1 MKKNVFII
9 IVSTFVLIL
18 MLWFVMKE
26 NIGISEKNI
35 ESDARW
41 SQNIPPDWNMT
52 QSLGNGVVAMVFFP
66 YDNSDCVYSIYIK
79 RSGLYW
85 GYFFRAG
92 GTISKIEELIV
103 SFIVEGYDE
112 IVYLSGNKQNV
123 TSIVVDDGSNK
134 NSFAIDYE
142 EPFVFVLPNN
152 AGNVQFYDIDGEI
165 IECVQRT
172 LPN

>member
-1 MKKNVFII
+1 MP
-9 IVSTFVLIL
+9 
-18 MLWFVMKE
+18 
-26 NIGISEKNI
+26 
-35 ESDARW
+35 ESGC
-41 SQNIPPDWNMT
+41 S
-52 QSLGNGVVAMVFFP
+52 V
-66 YDNSDCVYSIYIK
+66 
-79 RSGLYW
+79 
-85 GYFFRAG
+85 RA

-134 NSFAIDYE
+134 NSFAVDYE